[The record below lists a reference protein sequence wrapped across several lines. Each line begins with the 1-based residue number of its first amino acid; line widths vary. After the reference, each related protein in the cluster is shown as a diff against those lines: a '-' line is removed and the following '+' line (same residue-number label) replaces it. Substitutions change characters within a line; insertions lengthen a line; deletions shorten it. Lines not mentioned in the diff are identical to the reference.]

1 MVTNYSI
8 SLLLASGV
16 RTTGVACGT
25 VSICSVGERFI
36 DEQDKGW
43 GNSNKILPK
52 KNKSK
57 RAVKLSKRLKNSS
70 SLTTVTHGGG
80 NMMV

>member
-1 MVTNYSI
+1 MGPFPFVVLVND
-8 SLLLASGV
+8 LLMNK
-16 RTTGVACGT
+16 TK
-25 VSICSVGERFI
+25 VG
-36 DEQDKGW
+36 

-57 RAVKLSKRLKNSS
+57 RAVKLSKGLKNSS